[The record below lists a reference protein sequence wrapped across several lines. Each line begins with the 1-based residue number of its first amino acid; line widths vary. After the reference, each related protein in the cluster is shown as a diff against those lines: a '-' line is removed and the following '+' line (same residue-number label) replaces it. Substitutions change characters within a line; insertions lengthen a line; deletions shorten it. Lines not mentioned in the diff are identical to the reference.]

1 MDSLF
6 KKCLQRMPP
15 PTLYNF
21 MLHITLCSAMR
32 LNLNL
37 INVKK
42 QPSHRNTSLHV
53 EDLTWPELFQD
64 SSYLRCQHLL
74 PLKHLIK
81 PQAELNLGKI
91 VSRTVK
97 RIKKRRTKKMKKTIK
112 VQQLPQK
119 PLFLLFRWP
128 MRSQAGEGL
137 LTQTLVTS
145 LKC

>member
-1 MDSLF
+1 MSPADA
-6 KKCLQRMPP
+6 P

-81 PQAELNLGKI
+81 LQAELNLGKI

-97 RIKKRRTKKMKKTIK
+97 RMKRERQTKEMKKASI
-112 VQQLPQK
+112 VQQLQQPLK
-119 PLFLLFRWP
+119 PPSLLFHWP

>member
-6 KKCLQRMPP
+6 KKCPQWMPP

-74 PLKHLIK
+74 PLK

-137 LTQTLVTS
+137 LTRTLVTS
-145 LKC
+145 LRC